1 MATRAKRTIDPR
13 KVTDLDS
20 WLKGYKSRYG
30 NLVKRGGEYLV
41 LDPIKYKENF
51 EAALASP
58 EKVILPTKA
67 VDARVI
73 LGTLDEFPELR
84 ANAEETMKN
93 LRDEQAKRVKLTSDA
108 VNKAEA
114 DLLTATEAWNAVGPG
129 QASIRSALATDV
141 ANATIVLTQAEAA
154 LSAALYPVRYIK
166 AETELLVKDLDY
178 ATHNDARFHN
188 ELYRIV
194 TEPTALSG
202 RIVPLTATEA
212 GKA

>member
-13 KVTDLDS
+13 KIDNIDD
-20 WLKGYKSRYG
+20 WLKAYKSRYG
-30 NLVKRGGEYLV
+30 NVVRRGGEYLV

-51 EAALASP
+51 ETAIASP
-58 EKVILPTKA
+58 EKVIPSTKA
-67 VDARVI
+67 VDAQFV
-73 LGTLDEFPELR
+73 LGTVDEFPQLR
-84 ANAEETMKN
+84 ATAEDTMKT
-93 LRDEQAKRVKLTSDA
+93 LREEQAARVSAASDA
-108 VNKAEA
+108 VNKAETE
-114 DLLTATEAWNAVGPG
+114 LLKITQTWKNAEAEGP
-129 QASIRSALATDV
+129 SIRSALALDV
-141 ANATIVLTQAEAA
+141 AKATISMEQAEAT

-178 ATHNDARFHN
+178 ATHSDKRFHN

-202 RIVPLTATEA
+202 RILPFTEE